1 MNETVYL
8 NPKKKKS
15 KKIFYSDFS
24 KKNKNKN
31 NFYT

>member
-1 MNETVYL
+1 MNETVDL
-8 NPKKKKS
+8 NQKKKS
-15 KKIFYSDFS
+15 KKNFYSDFS